1 MTNPYF
7 APADPPVRN
16 QAAARHD
23 HSTDDVPQA
32 HAFPDRDIDAPPGDA
47 PEGRGA

>member
-23 HSTDDVPQA
+23 HSTDDVPEA
-32 HAFPDRDIDAPPGDA
+32 HTFPDREVDAPPGA
-47 PEGRGA
+47 EQEGRGA